1 MIFVD
6 AIVVKVRD
14 GQVRN
19 TPFYVVMGVT
29 VNGERDILGIWSG
42 DGAEGARFWLQVF
55 TELKNRGVED
65 VLIAV
70 CDGLKGLPE
79 AINTTWEQTVVQTLS
94 LHNGGVRGF
103 RTDTCVVAVRTYETS
118 HLRGPHADPFGR
130 RGAESCIS
138 QREQRHRPGDRRDKV
153 LTRGCRASSV
163 TGWILLIAEGTAEW
177 LVFITN
183 LTHPM
188 YSPAST
194 GVAPTTNYV
203 WSTRTARCWCNA
215 VFLTRSRASRN
226 SSDS

>member
-1 MIFVD
+1 VIFVD

-103 RTDTCVVAVRTYETS
+103 RTATCAVAVRTYANESPSRSTCRPVRPP
-118 HLRGPHADPFGR
+118 RGRIVHQPA
-130 RGAESCIS
+130 GAA
-138 QREQRHRPGDRRDKV
+138 
-153 LTRGCRASSV
+153 T
-163 TGWILLIAEGTAEW
+163 
-177 LVFITN
+177 
-183 LTHPM
+183 
-188 YSPAST
+188 PA
-194 GVAPTTNYV
+194 
-203 WSTRTARCWCNA
+203 R
-215 VFLTRSRASRN
+215 
-226 SSDS
+226 